1 MKPSEITQIRDD
13 SFPAQLRRGALWT
26 ILLLSL
32 WLIPLL
38 SVMLATLVERR
49 MPSVFGPGQLFSSI
63 VDLVK
68 NATRS
73 HPQPWWTKLP
83 DPKHSPTS
91 PISLFVGFCGS
102 TILYTGLATW
112 GWQKVMVNSGQRERD
127 QRRRRQIDGAQEA
140 KAHEVQHLA
149 VQPKDLGSRV
159 VLGTF
164 RTPRFPRQ
172 LAAVEAGH
180 SVMVVAPPGKGKTES
195 VLGPA
200 ILDWDG
206 PVVVASMKRDIYDLT
221 AGYRGTLGE
230 TRVLDPAGLTSPLK
244 ARNAYWTPIPG
255 ASTWRGAKVLAD
267 QMCGV
272 GMKGAQS
279 SGADRYFEAMSG
291 ALLAGLLFAAA
302 HSTVPTMQ
310 TVQDWLGSPREAV
323 AELEKLLKQVAQD
336 ESLDEE
342 IRFNAPHAMFS
353 VHQGMVSEDPRAVAT
368 VMKTVGNTIAAW
380 NDYRFAH
387 LQPND
392 PGVLSPEWLWKRTS
406 GWEQEGDQR
415 TLYLI
420 GPESEQASYRAMFV
434 GCITQIYNAYA
445 RAGQE
450 GNRPEKRLLI
460 VLDEVA
466 NMTPIPGLDTWVTTA
481 RGLGINL
488 VFATQ
493 NLGQLDTVWGRDKAE
508 TIASGPRVAMFGPG
522 IKDEQTLR
530 YVEELSGE
538 TAVLTDTVART
549 PYWFQIQ
556 TSRSTHTQWRP
567 LIQRSEVREIPPFTG
582 LVFSGETPPFRV
594 NWRSAHDDRDLS
606 DKQKLKACEPSEAE
620 RHYLLTPRD
629 QRPLTVPD
637 GLTFSPT
644 TATTTSDLDNRPQP
658 NDDHVDD
665 DVDN

>member
-1 MKPSEITQIRDD
+1 VKPSEITQVRDE

-26 ILLLSL
+26 VLLLSL

-38 SVMLATLVERR
+38 AVMLATIVERR
-49 MPSVFGPGQLFSSI
+49 MPSVFGPGPLVSSVI
-63 VDLVK
+63 DLVK
-68 NATRS
+68 NGTRS
-73 HPQPWWTKLP
+73 HPQPWWTQLP
-83 DPKHSPTS
+83 DPTHSPTS
-91 PISLFVGFCGS
+91 PITLFVGFCGAVV
-102 TILYTGLATW
+102 LYTGLVTW
-112 GWQKVMVNSGQRERD
+112 GWQKMMVKTGQRERD

-140 KAHEVQHLA
+140 QAHEVRHLA

-164 RTPRFPRQ
+164 RTPRFPGQ

-255 ASTWRGAKVLAD
+255 ATTWRGAKVLAD

-279 SGADRYFEAMSG
+279 SGADRYFESMSG

-310 TVQDWLGSPREAV
+310 TVQDWLGSPKEAIT
-323 AELEKLLKQVAQD
+323 ELEKLLGRVALD
-336 ESLDEE
+336 ANLDEE
-342 IRFNAPHAMFS
+342 IRFNAPHAFFS
-353 VHQGMVSEDPRAVAT
+353 IQQGMVSDDPRAVAT

-387 LQPND
+387 LQPQD
-392 PGVLSPEWLWKRTS
+392 PGVLSPEWLWEEPS
-406 GWEQEGDQR
+406 GWEQDGDQR

-450 GNRPEKRLLI
+450 GRRPEKRLLI

-538 TAVLTDTVART
+538 TAVLTENVARS
-549 PYWFQIQ
+549 PYGFQIQ
-556 TSRSTHTQWRP
+556 TSRSTNTQWRP
-567 LIQRSEVREIPPFTG
+567 LIQRSEVREIAPFTG

-594 NWRSAHDDRDLS
+594 NWRSAHDDETLEL
-606 DKQKLKACEPSEAE
+606 KQSLEAVTPSTAE
-620 RHYLLTPRD
+620 REYLMTPRD

-637 GLTFSPT
+637 GLTLSAATAGEPNEPT
-644 TATTTSDLDNRPQP
+644 EDPDNDI
-658 NDDHVDD
+658 DD
-665 DVDN
+665 